1 MLMVFRSFSFSFR
14 VFQGETRAP
23 RITKDGVTIFDAGE
37 EEEVKTK
44 LTCQGVKPH
53 FVKRTDWQRNL
64 GHPRRYDEAQTLAH
78 ADNMCGNEE
87 PPGATTRHL
96 GVLWCLLNTVCWWT
110 TLQSVD
116 DLQKLRLQKRY
127 GGLLVMIDAG
137 TTDTLNWSSQS
148 RALSRDKFESPSF
161 CLGRP
166 SRRDGAQIDTTV
178 AFWSA
183 QVQVL
188 GTGSW
193 WRHCKVTRTSF
204 CEPLH
209 HTALN
214 QITGVGQ
221 DQKGN
226 V

>member
-1 MLMVFRSFSFSFR
+1 MKHKPWRTPTTCVAMKTLLARRPVTL
-14 VFQGETRAP
+14 VCC
-23 RITKDGVTIFDAGE
+23 GV
-37 EEEVKTK
+37 
-44 LTCQGVKPH
+44 
-53 FVKRTDWQRNL
+53 
-64 GHPRRYDEAQTLAH
+64 
-78 ADNMCGNEE
+78 
-87 PPGATTRHL
+87 
-96 GVLWCLLNTVCWWT
+96 CLLNTVCWWT

-183 QVQVL
+183 QVHVL
-188 GTGSW
+188 GSGSW
-193 WRHCKVTRTSF
+193 WKHCKVTRTSF
-204 CEPLH
+204 SEPLH

-221 DQKGN
+221 DQKGSG
-226 V
+226 